1 MSEQKFSVDDIL
13 EELKQQETQQK
24 QQAYQQARRYD
35 TQSLLNEI
43 LGDHSAAHSESVPPK
58 PAVEQPSGSSS
69 TEPPAPHFAAED
81 SKPSQA
87 ESQMPPVPAPEEV
100 KPRPQED
107 RFTLDE
113 EALRKHQE
121 EQGDLRSPLW
131 RTQEFGVTPSKTQPT
146 EEAQAEKAKSSA
158 VSSEAERLAQRAEE
172 YDTFRRRREEMIQ
185 GFTLKTPPHLEEGQQ
200 MPVSS
205 PESLE
210 STQPVGLSK
219 ERTEILQEKLKQFHT
234 GQTGEM
240 NRAQAPKE
248 DTKEIPKGKLDPF
261 AQMHSK
267 ESGREEEE
275 EQSPLPEK
283 EETIADGDY
292 EFEEFTS
299 LDQADEFAGAFKK
312 TFHRGVWKLV
322 GLAVVFLI
330 SLGFS
335 LLGNLEGTPLEEFGP
350 MVPCIAQLV
359 CAVLGFGLALD
370 RMKNGFVTLRPSKA
384 SRDSLI
390 SLAMVMVI
398 VFSVV
403 LLVVDPQ
410 ALQASGVY
418 LYVPVVLF
426 ELLFGAI
433 GRLMEYRAIITNFKV
448 VSAPA
453 QYDKYSV
460 TIEKNQSLA
469 EDLVRPGGLEE
480 RAWMAESR
488 KADFLTGFVKESLGN
503 QFGDKTVKVTTPI
516 FLILSLLAGVLS
528 FFLGD
533 IYTAFTVFTGSLAV
547 SAGAIGLFLTA
558 FPLYTTAKTLSRMGG
573 AVLGGR
579 AMEQFE
585 GVNSL
590 VLDAADL
597 FYPKNITLYG
607 IKTFSNMPIDHAILD
622 ATSVLCRT
630 KSVLG
635 CVFLKIIG
643 NHTNYLS
650 PVDSISY
657 EDGMGISAWV
667 NDRRILIGS
676 RELMIHHG
684 IDVPSKDY
692 ENRYLEQN
700 RNLVYL
706 SASGE
711 LSGVFV
717 LGLGYSEDIRNMLI
731 DLYNNNVLAVVRT
744 VDPILTQQRLAQ
756 IFDLPLETF
765 AVVPSRLSKELDAS
779 LEPAQT
785 APALVCHNGRLA
797 SQIYSVLCAKVLGR
811 PIHAGRVLYL
821 ISAGLG
827 VALFVLFTLLGGV
840 GQISN
845 LFLCIYELISALL
858 CLGVQYAGRLK

>member
-58 PAVEQPSGSSS
+58 PVVEQPSGSSS

-81 SKPSQA
+81 SKPSQ
-87 ESQMPPVPAPEEV
+87 EERQMPPVPAPEEV

-113 EALRKHQE
+113 EALRKRQE

-248 DTKEIPKGKLDPF
+248 DTKEIPKGKPDPF

-811 PIHAGRVLYL
+811 PIHAGRWLYL

>member
-58 PAVEQPSGSSS
+58 PVVEQPSGSSS

-81 SKPSQA
+81 SKPSQ
-87 ESQMPPVPAPEEV
+87 EERQMPPVPAPEEV

-248 DTKEIPKGKLDPF
+248 DTKEIPKGKPDPF

-811 PIHAGRVLYL
+811 PIHAGRWLYL